1 MTVGIGETWLD
12 CCGVATGGRVY
23 FRVLY
28 RHDEESG
35 IERRTAESHGR
46 KRKWEL
52 RGEGKTEAFG
62 EFDR

>member
-1 MTVGIGETWLD
+1 M
-12 CCGVATGGRVY
+12 Y

-35 IERRTAESHGR
+35 IVRRKAESHGRKRKSHGR

>member
-1 MTVGIGETWLD
+1 M
-12 CCGVATGGRVY
+12 Y

-35 IERRTAESHGR
+35 IVRRKAESHGR

>member
-1 MTVGIGETWLD
+1 M
-12 CCGVATGGRVY
+12 Y

-35 IERRTAESHGR
+35 IVRRKAESHGR

-52 RGEGKTEAFG
+52 RGEGKTEACG